1 MATDSW
7 VGPNGELD
15 FGGTAGSSDAN
26 WSLGVV
32 PNSTDD
38 TIISTTSSLSLHIDN
53 FSENIGGLT
62 LGANDKIFLDDRTL
76 TIDATG
82 GSPIEID
89 GTIEVENGSLIVGE
103 NLEGSG
109 NVEFASGPTA
119 LAVLSSRAARM

>member
-15 FGGTAGSSDAN
+15 FGGTTGSSDTN

-38 TIISTTSSLSLHIDN
+38 TIISTTSTLTLIIEN
-53 FSENIGGLT
+53 ISENIGGLT
-62 LGANDKIFLDDRTL
+62 LGANDTILCFMTAAL

-82 GSPIEID
+82 GGPIEID
-89 GTIEVENGSLIVGE
+89 GNHQ
-103 NLEGSG
+103 
-109 NVEFASGPTA
+109 
-119 LAVLSSRAARM
+119 R